1 VYYVRSRKF
10 LIGDFDLEDQPEK
23 SPVIVPE
30 RRVNPF
36 LRTKH
41 ALLELLAHLLVVAG
55 MLSGIWLLEKFLHLL
70 WGPTELLFFGSIKV
84 KYIFDAADL
93 AILVGFLIYGVYSV
107 IAAYVRK
114 P

>member
-1 VYYVRSRKF
+1 MEEQSK
-10 LIGDFDLEDQPEK
+10 IP
-23 SPVIVPE
+23 PVIAPE
-30 RRVNPF
+30 PRANPF
-36 LRTKH
+36 LRTKY
-41 ALLELLAHLLVVAG
+41 ALLELSAHLIVVAG
-55 MLSGIWLLEKFLHLL
+55 MLTGIWLLEKFLHLL

-84 KYIFDAADL
+84 RYVFDAADL